1 MSLAFL
7 CCWANTSTGKSCF
20 SVGVLAAEPLGL
32 FLSNFGSSPLDDD
45 DFFTWLRMGVFYNI
59 KISICLSLLTNAA
72 CVTYVFIYGR
82 CGRILQCF
90 LLAFDFLFPWE
101 QILHRILVFLCILA
115 HLILQLHCFLFT
127 IHFFKD
133 LYYCLLLIKERYFFG
148 CHDSSRTATRLP
160 TYIDKQTN
168 DNTRY
173 YRNAIDRISWS
184 KYISQHLNCSF
195 KVKTSQWIKNT
206 FVYLF

>member
-32 FLSNFGSSPLDDD
+32 FLSNFGSSLLDDG

-59 KISICLSLLTNAA
+59 KISICLSFLTNAA
-72 CVTYVFIYGR
+72 CATYVFINGR
-82 CGRILQCF
+82 RGRILQCF

-101 QILHRILVFLCILA
+101 QILHRIVVFLCISA
-115 HLILQLHCFLFT
+115 HLILQLYCFLFT
-127 IHFFKD
+127 IHFFKV
-133 LYYCLLLIKERYFFG
+133 LYYCYLSKSATFLVVMTAVAQQ
-148 CHDSSRTATRLP
+148 HDCQRISITRQMTALDT
-160 TYIDKQTN
+160 IA
-168 DNTRY
+168 
-173 YRNAIDRISWS
+173 NAIDRISWS
-184 KYISQHLNCSF
+184 KYISQHLNCF
-195 KVKTSQWIKNT
+195 KVKTTQWIKNT